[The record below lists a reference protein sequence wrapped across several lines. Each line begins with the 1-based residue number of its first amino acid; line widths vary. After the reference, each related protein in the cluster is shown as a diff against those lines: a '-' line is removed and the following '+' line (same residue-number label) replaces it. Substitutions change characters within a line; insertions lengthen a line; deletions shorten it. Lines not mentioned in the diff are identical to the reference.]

1 MKASEFFTPE
11 GRQLIEQAIADAEL
25 NTSGEIRVH
34 VEVEFS
40 GNILD
45 RAASIFARLGMHR
58 TDLRNGVLIF
68 FAIRNRSFAIIGDT
82 GINRV
87 VPENFWDETKA
98 VMESHFRN
106 SEFALGLAVGVKM
119 IGDQL
124 KKHFPHLRNDTNEL
138 VNEISFDS
146 TEA

>member
-25 NTSGEIRVH
+25 DTSGEIRVH
-34 VEVEFS
+34 VEVVFT

-45 RAASIFARLGMHR
+45 RAASVFAKLGMHR
-58 TDLRNGVLIF
+58 TNLRNGVLIF
-68 FAIRNRSFAIIGDT
+68 FAIRNRRFAILGDI
-82 GINRV
+82 GINRL

-119 IGDQL
+119 VGDQL
-124 KKHFPHLRNDTNEL
+124 KKHFPHLRNDINEL
-138 VNEISFDS
+138 VNDISFDS
-146 TEA
+146 SEA

>member
-1 MKASEFFTPE
+1 MKAAEFFTPE

-25 NTSGEIRVH
+25 DTSGEIRVH
-34 VEVEFS
+34 VEVEFA

-45 RAASIFARLGMHR
+45 RAASVFAKLGMHR

-82 GINRV
+82 GVNRV
-87 VPENFWDETKA
+87 VPENFWDETKT

-119 IGDQL
+119 VGDQL
-124 KKHFPHLRNDTNEL
+124 KKQFPHLRNDTNEL

-146 TEA
+146 SEA